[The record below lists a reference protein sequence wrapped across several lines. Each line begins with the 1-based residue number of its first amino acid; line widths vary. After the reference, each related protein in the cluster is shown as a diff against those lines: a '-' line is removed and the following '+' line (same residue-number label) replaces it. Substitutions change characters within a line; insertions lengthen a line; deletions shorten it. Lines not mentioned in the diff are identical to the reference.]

1 MLSSTK
7 VKDEVGV
14 VKMELSGGYEK
25 NVKGNKGDCLSN
37 GKEKVSFVLL
47 TQEDREYL
55 TSVIWLILDG
65 LVLLNPSITKEY
77 VQELASKW
85 KELAISPTKRVTLY
99 GALTDTLNNYFLD
112 ENKQIRE
119 RLTLKT
125 CTLVDILMELHKVIQ
140 EVALTEE
147 DFLVDRGLEL
157 PDKELEKLI
166 EDSGFIYKSYPDYY
180 ILAVKDRDLNILL
193 RDPTFIK
200 VINHVYGKESKE
212 VGLIKKYINEDL
224 KIKHDIEAIDINVLD
239 ADLSLLIEYISKLR
253 KLPVEKAKVMKK
265 RLIRIHKITVN

>member
-1 MLSSTK
+1 M
-7 VKDEVGV
+7 
-14 VKMELSGGYEK
+14 
-25 NVKGNKGDCLSN
+25 
-37 GKEKVSFVLL
+37 
-47 TQEDREYL
+47 
-55 TSVIWLILDG
+55 
-65 LVLLNPSITKEY
+65 
-77 VQELASKW
+77 
-85 KELAISPTKRVTLY
+85 
-99 GALTDTLNNYFLD
+99 D

-125 CTLVDILMELHKVIQ
+125 CTLVDILIELHKVLK

-147 DFLVDRGLEL
+147 DFLVERGLEL

-180 ILAVKDRDLNILL
+180 IVAVKDRDLNILL

-224 KIKHDIEAIDINVLD
+224 KIKQDIEAVDINVLD
-239 ADLSLLIEYISKLR
+239 ADLSLLIEYISQLR

>member
-1 MLSSTK
+1 
-7 VKDEVGV
+7 
-14 VKMELSGGYEK
+14 MELSGGYEK

-99 GALTDTLNNYFLD
+99 GVLTDTLNNYFLD

-166 EDSGFIYKSYPDYY
+166 EDSGFIYNSYPDYY

-193 RDPTFIK
+193 RDQTFIK

-239 ADLSLLIEYISKLR
+239 ADLSLLIEYISKLW